1 MCYYRRI
8 KTMML
13 LMLVCLAAKA
23 QLSDGKV
30 YNFVNVGNSSSSMS
44 IVSNN
49 NISIAATDTSNYG
62 QLWYAIMNDDGSYSL
77 RNLAN
82 GRYLRSSNATSVA
95 WTMVKTDGLDANCR
109 FNCIAT
115 ASGHTLRAS
124 NTSGGYHNMH
134 YASNVGRIV
143 CWESGNAAT
152 QWTVNIVDI
161 DESELTAN
169 WEKLTEIDPEAATVA
184 GYQTALD
191 NLFSD
196 KACTVLKKTFATED
210 AVKND
215 ADYLAL
221 PEALQRMVLKVY
233 TANWAEDNCDSLKSD
248 WDTDYAKKYRVQL
261 YEPYN
266 EPEAAAKALGLNAHT
281 NLNNP
286 TGIFANAKEALYV
299 MVEGTIAEGASLCL
313 SSYTGHG
320 KLGGYAEGIQLHEG
334 LNVIPSFT
342 NNTNYCVNYVVHTF
356 DTSDGKRGNKAK
368 ARRLS
373 DYDDLKIHIEGGYIN
388 GYYNKVG
395 DALYTPDKAADW
407 DYIEAR
413 ATQTDVTVL
422 GKYMTLQFPLND
434 ANTGGNRG
442 MAYYLNDLVNVED
455 VIDEWDNVMLWER
468 LVLGVLDE
476 TTTKAEALKSPYS
489 DKDYVFEYT
498 GNDTGDFSSG
508 YGDYYNVHGLSY
520 GVGGNSYM
528 YGSWDHCGYHYNTMS
543 GIMKSMPTDAGSH
556 WGPAHE
562 IGHQHQGLLN
572 MRGLTEVTNNLFAN
586 VVLWYYGESTSRYNG
601 SDGALSNVLAQY
613 TAEGTDFFSNN
624 IWALTHMYYKMFL
637 YYHVLGH
644 NPKFYPVLFEM
655 LRQDP
660 MVIQY
665 NQSGAASLLHFYKKC
680 CLASGD
686 DLTELF
692 RAYGFFEV
700 MNARNVGDYSNAVYT
715 MTQEEID
722 AAIAEVKGWGY
733 EENIAVLFINDGT
746 DEPIVS
752 HKGDTLAFYGGS
764 TVCAEV
770 GNYAS
775 FGNTVQADYT
785 YAVSGNTI
793 TMDGN
798 GGVGFLILDTDDML
812 VGFSDK
818 KSFTIADDIATSLAL
833 DGLQIIVVN
842 ADNTLTETM
851 NVMDTD
857 DTDAKRALL
866 GKQLELVEEMLALA
880 DTTGCK
886 VGYYDASALFEL
898 QPIYDV
904 AKRFYDNENAT
915 YYDDAYNAVY
925 QAYVEVK
932 NNESARIGIV
942 EGNAYRLVNKAYPNL
957 SMSINGSNIIIGE
970 TTADSDAQL
979 WYFEAA
985 ANEGTYYVKNKSTG
999 TYAKAIST
1007 SVPLDGSGAS
1017 TADAVAYRLN
1027 DMGAGLWTLDSSK
1040 SMHCAATQG
1049 YQVVGWS
1056 ASAIASQWYITAI
1069 ETGDT
1074 YELQELANRRHTE
1087 TTSISSAYLSADEA
1101 AAIDDAVIYNLYG
1114 QRQRKITTPGIYI
1127 INGKKTYVK

>member
-1 MCYYRRI
+1 MCYYRKI

-13 LMLVCLAAKA
+13 LMLVCVAAKA

-30 YNFVNVGNSSSSMS
+30 YNFVNVANSGSSMS
-44 IVSNN
+44 IIANN
-49 NISIAATDTSNYG
+49 NISIAATDTGNYG
-62 QLWYAIMNDDGSYSL
+62 QLWHATMNDDGSYYL
-77 RNLAN
+77 RNLGN
-82 GRYLRSSNATSVA
+82 GRYLRSSNVTSGA
-95 WTMVKTDGLDANCR
+95 WTMVKTEGLDANCKLGSL
-109 FNCIAT
+109 T
-115 ASGHTLRAS
+115 AGSGYTLRAT
-124 NTSGGYHNMH
+124 NTTGAYNCMH

-152 QWTVNIVDI
+152 QWKMNVV
-161 DESELTAN
+161 EVSEAELEAN
-169 WEKLTEIDPEAATVA
+169 WAKLAAIDPDAATVA

-196 KACTVLKKTFATED
+196 KACTVLKKSFASAE
-210 AVKND
+210 AVRTD

-221 PEALQRMVLKVY
+221 PEALQQMVLKVY
-233 TANWAEDNCDSLKSD
+233 TANWAEDNIDSIKPD

-299 MVEGTIAEGASLCL
+299 MVEGTIAEGASLYL
-313 SSYTGHG
+313 ASYTGHG
-320 KLGGYAEGIQLHEG
+320 KPGGYADGIQLHEG
-334 LNVIPSFT
+334 LNVIPSYT

-373 DYDDLKIHIEGGYIN
+373 DYDDLKIHIEGGHIN

-407 DYIEAR
+407 DYVEER

-422 GKYMTLQFPLND
+422 GKYMTLQFPLHD
-434 ANTGGNRG
+434 MEGSKG
-442 MAYYLNDLVNVED
+442 MAYYLNDLVSVEK
-455 VIDEWDNVMLWER
+455 VIDEWDDVMLWER

-476 TTTKAEALKSPYS
+476 ATTEAEALKSPYS
-489 DKDYVFEYT
+489 DEEYVFEYT
-498 GNDTGDFSSG
+498 GNDTGSYASG

-520 GVGGNSYM
+520 GVGGSSFM
-528 YGSWDHCGYHYNTMS
+528 YGGWDHCGYNYNTLS
-543 GIMKSMPTDAGSH
+543 GIMLSMPFDAGSH
-556 WGPAHE
+556 WGAAHE

-586 VVLWYYGESTSRYNG
+586 VVLWYYGESTSRING

-613 TAEGTDFFSNN
+613 TTEGTDFFSNN

-644 NPKFYPVLFEM
+644 NTKFYPVLFEM

-665 NQSGAASLLHFYKKC
+665 NQSGTASLLHFYKKC
-680 CLASGD
+680 CQASGD
-686 DLTELF
+686 DLTEFF
-692 RAYGFFEV
+692 RAYGLFEV
-700 MNARNVGDYSNAVYT
+700 MNSRNVGDYSSAVYT
-715 MTQEEID
+715 MTQEDID

-733 EENIAVLFINDGT
+733 EENIAVLFINDATG
-746 DEPIVS
+746 EPIVS
-752 HKGDTLAFYGGS
+752 HKGDTLTFYSGS

-770 GNYAS
+770 GNYAT
-775 FGNTVQADYT
+775 FGNTAAADYT
-785 YAVSGNTI
+785 YSVVGNTV
-793 TMDGN
+793 TMQGS
-798 GGVGFLILDTDDML
+798 GGVGFVIYDTDDVL

-818 KSFTIADDIATSLAL
+818 KTFAMPDDIATSIAL
-833 DGLQIIVVN
+833 GELQVAVVN
-842 ADNTLTETM
+842 ADNTVTEAV

-857 DTDAKRALL
+857 DDAAKRALL
-866 GKQLELVEEMLALA
+866 GEQLALVEAIFAMA

-886 VGYYDASALFEL
+886 VGYYDAWSLAGL
-898 QPIYDV
+898 QAIYDV
-904 AKRFYDNENAT
+904 AKNFYDNENAT
-915 YYDDAYNAVY
+915 YYDDGYNALY

-932 NNESARIGIV
+932 NDDGIRIGIV
-942 EGNAYRLVNKAYPNL
+942 EGTAYRLENKAYPSL
-957 SMSINGSNIIIGE
+957 SMSINGSNIIIGA
-970 TTADSDAQL
+970 TTAESDAQL
-979 WYFEAA
+979 WYFEPATT
-985 ANEGTYYVKNKSTG
+985 EGTYYVKNKSTG
-999 TYAKAIST
+999 TYAEAIST
-1007 SVPLDGSGAS
+1007 SVPLAGSAAT
-1017 TADAVAYRLN
+1017 TAEATAYRLG
-1027 DMGAGLWTLDSSK
+1027 DMGNGLWTLDSNK

-1056 ASAIASQWYITAI
+1056 PSAVASQWYITAV
-1069 ETGDT
+1069 ETGET
-1074 YELQELANRRHTE
+1074 YELQELANRRHAE
-1087 TTSISSAYLSADEA
+1087 TTSISLTHLSADDA
-1101 AAIDDAVIYNLYG
+1101 AAIDNAVIYNLYG
-1114 QRQRKITTPGIYI
+1114 QRLSRITAPGIYI

>member
-1 MCYYRRI
+1 MCYYRKI

-13 LMLVCLAAKA
+13 LMLACLAAKA

-44 IVSNN
+44 IISNN
-49 NISIAATDTSNYG
+49 NISIAATDTSDYG
-62 QLWYAIMNDDGSYSL
+62 QLWHATMNDDGSYSL

-95 WTMVKTDGLDANCR
+95 WTMVKADGLDANCKLGSLS
-109 FNCIAT
+109 AG
-115 ASGHTLRAS
+115 SGYTLRAT
-124 NTSGGYHNMH
+124 NTTGAYNCMH

-143 CWESGNAAT
+143 CWESSNPAT
-152 QWTVNIVDI
+152 QWTMNVVDI
-161 DESELTAN
+161 NESELEAN
-169 WEKLTEIDPEAATVA
+169 WAKLAAIDPEAVTVA

-196 KACTVLKKTFATED
+196 KACTVLKKSFATED
-210 AVKND
+210 AVKTD
-215 ADYLAL
+215 TDYLAL
-221 PEALQRMVLKVY
+221 PEALQQMVLKVY
-233 TANWAEDNCDSLKSD
+233 TANWTEDNCDSIKPD
-248 WDTDYAKKYRVQL
+248 WDTNYAKKYRVQL

-266 EPEAAAKALGLNAHT
+266 EPEAAAKALGLKAHT

-286 TGIFANAKEALYV
+286 TGIFSNAKEALYV
-299 MVEGTIAEGASLCL
+299 MVEGTVAEGASLCL

-320 KLGGYAEGIQLHEG
+320 KPGGYAEGIQLHEG
-334 LNVIPSFT
+334 LNVIPSFA
-342 NNTNYCVNYVVHTF
+342 NSTNYCINYVVHTF
-356 DTSDGKRGNKAK
+356 DTSNGKRGNKAK
-368 ARRLS
+368 ARKLS

-395 DALYTPDKAADW
+395 DTLYTPDKAADW

-422 GKYMTLQFPLND
+422 GKYMTLQFPLHD
-434 ANTGGNRG
+434 VEGCKG
-442 MAYYLNDLVNVED
+442 MAYYLNDRVSIEK
-455 VIDEWDNVMLWER
+455 VIDEWDDVMLWER

-476 TTTKAEALKSPYS
+476 ATTKAEALKSPYS

-498 GNDTGDFSSG
+498 GNDVGDYASG
-508 YGDYYNVHGLSY
+508 YSDYYNVHGLSF
-520 GVGGNSYM
+520 GVGGSSFM
-528 YGSWDHCGYHYNTMS
+528 YAGWDHCGYHFNTLS
-543 GIMKSMPTDAGSH
+543 GIMQSMPTDAGSH

-562 IGHQHQGLLN
+562 IGHQHQGILN

-613 TAEGTDFFSNN
+613 TTEGTDFFSNN

-665 NQSGAASLLHFYKKC
+665 NQSGATSLLHFYKKC

-686 DLTELF
+686 DLTEFF
-692 RAYGFFEV
+692 RAYGCFEV
-700 MNARNVGDYSNAVYT
+700 MNNRNVGDYSSAVYT
-715 MTQEEID
+715 MTQDDID
-722 AAIAEVKGWGY
+722 AAIAEVKALGY

-746 DEPIVS
+746 GESIMS
-752 HKGDTLAFYGGS
+752 HKGDTLTFYSGS

-770 GNYAS
+770 GNYAT
-775 FGNTVQADYT
+775 FGDTIQTSYT

-793 TMDGN
+793 TMDGT
-798 GGVGFLILDTDDML
+798 GGVGFIIYDTDSVL
-812 VGFSDK
+812 IGFSDK
-818 KSFTIADDIATSLAL
+818 KSFAIADDVAASLAL
-833 DGLQIIVVN
+833 NQLQIAVVN
-842 ADNTLTETM
+842 ADNTLTEAV

-857 DTDAKRALL
+857 NTDAKRALL
-866 GKQLELVEEMLALA
+866 GKQLELVEEILALS

-886 VGYYDASALFEL
+886 VGYYDTSALFEL

-904 AKRFYDNENAT
+904 AKRFYDNENAA

-932 NNESARIGIV
+932 NNENARISIV

-970 TTADSDAQL
+970 TTADNDAQL

-985 ANEGTYYVKNKSTG
+985 TNEGTYYVKNKSTG
-999 TYAKAIST
+999 TYAEAIST
-1007 SVPLDGSGAS
+1007 SVPLEGSATTTS
-1017 TADAVAYRLN
+1017 EATAYRLS
-1027 DMGAGLWTLDSSK
+1027 DMGNGLWTLDSNK

-1049 YQVVGWS
+1049 YKVVGWS
-1056 ASAIASQWYITAI
+1056 PSAVASQWYITAI
-1069 ETGDT
+1069 ETGET

-1087 TTSISSAYLSADEA
+1087 TTSISITYLSADEA

-1114 QRQRKITTPGIYI
+1114 QRQRKITVPGIYI

>member
-1 MCYYRRI
+1 MCYYRKI

-13 LMLVCLAAKA
+13 LMLACLAAKA

-44 IVSNN
+44 IISNN
-49 NISIAATDTSNYG
+49 NISIAATDTSDYG
-62 QLWYAIMNDDGSYSL
+62 QLWHATMNDDGSYSL

-95 WTMVKTDGLDANCR
+95 WTMVKADGLDANCKLGSLS
-109 FNCIAT
+109 AG
-115 ASGHTLRAS
+115 SGYTLRAT
-124 NTSGGYHNMH
+124 NTTGAYNCMH

-143 CWESGNAAT
+143 CWESSNPAT
-152 QWTVNIVDI
+152 QWTMNVVDI
-161 DESELTAN
+161 NESELEAN
-169 WEKLTEIDPEAATVA
+169 WAKLAAIDPEAVTVA

-196 KACTVLKKTFATED
+196 KACTVLKKSFATED
-210 AVKND
+210 AVKTD
-215 ADYLAL
+215 TDYLAL
-221 PEALQRMVLKVY
+221 PEALQQMVLKVY
-233 TANWAEDNCDSLKSD
+233 TANWTEDNCDSIKPD
-248 WDTDYAKKYRVQL
+248 WDTNYAKKYRVQL

-266 EPEAAAKALGLNAHT
+266 EPEAAAMALGLKAHT

-286 TGIFANAKEALYV
+286 TGIFSNAKEALYV
-299 MVEGTIAEGASLCL
+299 MVEGTVAEGASLCL

-320 KLGGYAEGIQLHEG
+320 KPGGYAEGIQLHEG
-334 LNVIPSFT
+334 LNVIPSFA
-342 NNTNYCVNYVVHTF
+342 NSTNYCINYVVHTF
-356 DTSDGKRGNKAK
+356 DTSNGKRGNKAK
-368 ARRLS
+368 ARKLS

-395 DALYTPDKAADW
+395 DTLYTPDKAADW

-422 GKYMTLQFPLND
+422 GKYMTLQFPLHD
-434 ANTGGNRG
+434 VEGCKG
-442 MAYYLNDLVNVED
+442 MAYYLNDRVSIEK
-455 VIDEWDNVMLWER
+455 VIDEWDDVMLWER

-476 TTTKAEALKSPYS
+476 ATTKAEALKSPYS

-498 GNDTGDFSSG
+498 GNDAGDYASG
-508 YGDYYNVHGLSY
+508 YSDYYNVHGLSF
-520 GVGGNSYM
+520 GVGGSSFM
-528 YGSWDHCGYHYNTMS
+528 YAGWDHCGYHFNTLS
-543 GIMKSMPTDAGSH
+543 GIMQSMPTDAGSH

-562 IGHQHQGLLN
+562 IGHQHQGILN
-572 MRGLTEVTNNLFAN
+572 MRGLTEVTNNLFSN

-613 TAEGTDFFSNN
+613 TTEGTDFFSNN

-665 NQSGAASLLHFYKKC
+665 NQSGATSLLHFYKKC

-686 DLTELF
+686 DLTEFF
-692 RAYGFFEV
+692 RAYGLFEV
-700 MNARNVGDYSNAVYT
+700 MNNRNVGDYSNAVYT
-715 MTQEEID
+715 MTQDDID
-722 AAIAEVKGWGY
+722 AAIAEVKALGY
-733 EENIAVLFINDGT
+733 EENIAVLFINDATG
-746 DEPIVS
+746 EPIVS
-752 HKGDTLAFYGGS
+752 HKGDTLAFYSGS

-770 GNYAS
+770 GNYAT
-775 FGNTVQADYT
+775 FGDTVQTSYT
-785 YAVSGNTI
+785 YSVSGNTV
-793 TMDGN
+793 TMQGS
-798 GGVGFLILDTDDML
+798 GGVGFVIYDNNDML

-818 KSFTIADDIATSLAL
+818 KTFAMPNEVATSIAL
-833 DGLQIIVVN
+833 GELQVAVVN
-842 ADNTLTETM
+842 ADNTFTEAV

-857 DTDAKRALL
+857 DDAAKRALL
-866 GKQLELVEEMLALA
+866 GEQLALVEEIFALA

-886 VGYYDASALFEL
+886 VGYYDAWSLAGL
-898 QPIYDV
+898 QAIYNV
-904 AKRFYDNENAT
+904 AKNFYDNQNAA
-915 YYDDAYNAVY
+915 YYDDGYNALY

-932 NNESARIGIV
+932 NDESARIGIV
-942 EGNAYRLVNKAYPNL
+942 EGSAYRLVNKAYPSL
-957 SMSINGSNIIIGE
+957 SMSINGSNIIIGA
-970 TTADSDAQL
+970 TTAENDAQL
-979 WYFEAA
+979 WYFEPATT
-985 ANEGTYYVKNKSTG
+985 EGTYYVKNKSTG
-999 TYAKAIST
+999 TYAEAIST
-1007 SVPLDGSGAS
+1007 SVPLAGSAAT
-1017 TADAVAYRLN
+1017 TAEATAYRLS
-1027 DMGAGLWTLDSSK
+1027 DMGNGLWTLDSNK

-1056 ASAIASQWYITAI
+1056 PSAVASQWYITAI
-1069 ETGDT
+1069 ETGET

-1087 TTSISSAYLSADEA
+1087 TTSISITHLSADEA

-1114 QRQRKITTPGIYI
+1114 QRQRKITVPGIYI